1 MHFINWVASSGR
13 TIRAKVNRIL
23 EYFGIKP
30 VLLFE
35 MARVDRDYNNSKS
48 VFGTNGEYAIYV
60 YGNEGE
66 KLPHFHIVDEATKG
80 KKFDMKIRIKDLS
93 IMSIDDKIKRVKKSE
108 SGITW
113 EGYSDLRKHLVAFL
127 NTPYINQKTG
137 VKLKSRY
144 LFIVQHW
151 DDNNPDNQINV
162 NDMLTKIE

>member
-1 MHFINWVASSGR
+1 MHFINWVASGGR
-13 TIRAKVNRIL
+13 TIRSKVNKIF

-30 VLLFE
+30 VPLFE

-48 VFGTNGEYAIYV
+48 VFGTNGKYAIYV

-66 KLPHFHIVDEATKG
+66 KLPHFHIVDGATKG

-127 NTPYINQKTG
+127 NTPHTDKSSGTKFKNRYI
-137 VKLKSRY
+137 Y
-144 LFIVQHW
+144 I
-151 DDNNPDNQINV
+151 INAWNLENDHPV
-162 NDMLTKIE
+162 SKNDMLTKIE